1 MTTSRS
7 RGISTSMFLRLCPRA
22 PRMTMLPAISVLPLV
37 ADLLP
42 RRGHG
47 ALENGAVFGEVLAG
61 IGLEAHHQ
69 RGLRVG
75 RAQQSPSVREPNAR
89 AIEID
94 DVVPG
99 GSETVAHAI
108 GDAELEIVGAV
119 DSDLRRGRRGRQ
131 IGQQVAYRPAAA
143 SQDLEE
149 ASAGVDAVIEAEPA
163 LTEENV
169 PAHLATEKRAGL
181 AHLRFEQ

>member
-42 RRGHG
+42 RRGHR
-47 ALENGAVFGEVLAG
+47 ALENGAVFGEVLVG

-75 RAQQSPSVREPNAR
+75 RAQQSPSVRELNAC
-89 AIEID
+89 AVEID
-94 DVVPG
+94 EVVPG
-99 GSETVAHAI
+99 GSEPVTHTI
-108 GDAELEIVGAV
+108 G
-119 DSDLRRGRRGRQ
+119 
-131 IGQQVAYRPAAA
+131 
-143 SQDLEE
+143 
-149 ASAGVDAVIEAEPA
+149 
-163 LTEENV
+163 
-169 PAHLATEKRAGL
+169 
-181 AHLRFEQ
+181 